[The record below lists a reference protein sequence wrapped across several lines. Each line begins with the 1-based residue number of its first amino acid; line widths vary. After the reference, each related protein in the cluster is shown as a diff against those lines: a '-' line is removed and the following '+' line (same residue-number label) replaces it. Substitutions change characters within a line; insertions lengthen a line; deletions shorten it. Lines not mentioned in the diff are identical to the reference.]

1 ITTQMLARISSFLI
15 TVLSFHGSS
24 ELPCD
29 LAAAYI
35 ADRTL
40 STDFL
45 RVKLIFR
52 GDDNPKN
59 VASQNRGQKP
69 LL

>member
-1 ITTQMLARISSFLI
+1 MLARISSFLI

-35 ADRTL
+35 TDRTL
-40 STDFL
+40 STILERLLTVIL
-45 RVKLIFR
+45 RD
-52 GDDNPKN
+52 DDNPKN
-59 VASQNRGQKP
+59 LLLTKQKLEAST
-69 LL
+69 